1 MPFLLGPVPN
11 FNNVVESLMIKLR
24 LASLALL
31 AFAHAP
37 AFAATFVINT
47 TDDLT
52 DANIG
57 DGVCET
63 INANCSLR
71 AAVQEA
77 NAFSGTDSLTVP
89 AGTYNLS
96 LSGVGEDAAAT
107 GDLDITDDL
116 TVNGAGANQVFID
129 GMAADRI
136 FNIAQAK
143 TVILNGITIRN
154 GLADGIS
161 LNNTT
166 NTGGFG
172 GGIRSEGFLTI
183 NDCNIDRNKAF
194 AGGAGIYAFY
204 RGFPLSGSLTVNRT
218 NFTFSVINGDPS
230 EGGAGGFGGHIYA
243 EGIPIS
249 INNSVL
255 KNSRSNVFTGM
266 LAGGG
271 IYYNDSTFP
280 PQESFVTN
288 STISNNRVMSH
299 GGGIHVAMGVM
310 TIENSTI
317 SGNTAFDYGGGIS
330 IDRTASVNIINSTI
344 AYNSAAVDG
353 GIYDE
358 NTSQNVTFTDSIVSN
373 NIGGN
378 CSTLSSALLTSG
390 SNIDND
396 GSCGFDISNQDPL
409 LQPLADNGG
418 PGFSHA
424 LGDGS
429 PALNSAGICL
439 TTDQRSYLR
448 PASSCDLGAVEM
460 EASAPAAPVSTP
472 TENNQISSV
481 NNPDN
486 EAPVAFNLPAAV
498 TAGGILHG
506 IMNAYDPDGDPLTY
520 EITQQANQGNAGL
533 AVPGSNN
540 DIPGGYTYAPLA
552 TATGSDSFK
561 YRVCDPDLAC
571 SEERFINITITSGT
585 VSSEMN
591 VELTPNI
598 GNVNDLLIVSE
609 PELAAI
615 APDTDYSYPV
625 GAYFFSVDDIPTAAS
640 QSVVT
645 IQLPAEAIIPDN
657 AEVRKLDNSGVWQ
670 TLSNMASANVSSAVI
685 DTNAKTIT
693 LTLID
698 NDVFDLNSAT
708 GIINDPVALGVVRTP
723 AVGACAPGSWHN
735 GSECIQASPGYY
747 AEAGTSGQ
755 TLCAAGSYS
764 SSAGATT
771 CTLASPGYFVANTGS
786 TEQTACPIGY
796 FSDTEAVTDCTAAPI
811 GSYVDAITATS
822 TQSCPS
828 GTTTASTASTSVDA
842 CITVPDNV
850 SATSDE
856 GSTTSGSAT
865 TTNNGAGAFSVWLLI
880 ALLGNALMR
889 RK

>member
-1 MPFLLGPVPN
+1 
-11 FNNVVESLMIKLR
+11 MIKLR

-31 AFAHAP
+31 AFVHAP
-37 AFAATFVINT
+37 AFAATFIIDT

-57 DGVCET
+57 NGVCET

-71 AAVQEA
+71 AAIQEA
-77 NAFSGTDSLTVP
+77 NAFSGTDNLTIP
-89 AGTYNLS
+89 AGTYDLS

-116 TVNGAGANQVFID
+116 TINGAGANQVFID

-136 FNIAQAK
+136 FNIAQAT
-143 TVILNGITIRN
+143 TVIINGITIRN
-154 GLADGIS
+154 GLADGMS
-161 LNNTT
+161 LNNNTG
-166 NTGGFG
+166 TGGFG
-172 GGIRSEGFLTI
+172 GGIHSEGFLTI

-204 RGFPLSGSLTVNRT
+204 RGFPLSGSLTVNRS

-249 INNSVL
+249 INDSVL
-255 KNSRSNVFTGM
+255 KDSRSNVFAGM
-266 LAGGG
+266 LSGGG
-271 IYYNDSTFP
+271 IYYIDSTFP
-280 PQESFVTN
+280 PQQSFVTN
-288 STISNNRVMSH
+288 TTISNNRVMSL
-299 GGGIHVAMGVM
+299 GGGIHVAMGTL

-317 SGNTAFDYGGGIS
+317 SGNTAYDQGGGIS
-330 IDRTASVNIINSTI
+330 IDSTASVNIINSTI

-353 GIYDE
+353 GIYDG
-358 NTSQNVTFTDSIVSN
+358 NSSQNVTFSDSIVSN

-378 CSTLSSALLTSG
+378 CATLSSALLTSG
-390 SNIDND
+390 SNIDSD

-418 PGFSHA
+418 PGFTHA

-448 PASSCDLGAVEM
+448 PASLCDLGAVEM
-460 EASAPAAPVSTP
+460 EASVPAVAVRTP

-481 NNPDN
+481 SNPDN
-486 EAPVAFNLPAAV
+486 EAPVAFDLPAAV
-498 TAGGILHG
+498 AAGGILHG
-506 IMNAYDPDGDPLTY
+506 VMNAYDPDGDPLTY

-561 YRVCDPDLAC
+561 YRACDPDLAC
-571 SEERFINITITSGT
+571 SEERFINIAITSGT
-585 VSSEMN
+585 VSGEMN
-591 VELTPNI
+591 IELTPNI
-598 GNVNDLLIVSE
+598 GNVNDLQIVSE

-625 GAYFFSVDDIPTAAS
+625 GAYFFSVDDIPTATN

-645 IQLPAEAIIPDN
+645 IQLPAEAIIPAN

-670 TLSNMASANVSSAVI
+670 TLSNVVSPITSSAVI
-685 DTNAKTIT
+685 DINAKTIT

-698 NDVFDLNSAT
+698 NDKFDLNSAT
-708 GIINDPVALGVVRTP
+708 GVINDPVALGVATTR
-723 AVGACAPGSWHN
+723 AVEVCVAGSWHN
-735 GSECIQASPGYY
+735 TSECIQASPGYY
-747 AEAGTSGQ
+747 VAEAGASSQ

-764 SSAGATT
+764 NSAGATA
-771 CTLASPGYFVANTGS
+771 CTLAPPGYFVANTGS
-786 TEQTACPIGY
+786 IEQTACPIGY
-796 FSDTEAVTDCTAAPI
+796 FSDTESATVCIAAPI
-811 GSYVDAITATS
+811 GSYVDTTTATNAL
-822 TQSCPS
+822 SCPS

-842 CITVPDNV
+842 CSISTTPDNI
-850 SATSDE
+850 SATSDDV
-856 GSTTSGSAT
+856 STTSDSAST
-865 TTNNGAGAFSVWLLI
+865 TTNNGAGAVGAWLLI
-880 ALLGNALMR
+880 VLLGNALMR
-889 RK
+889 RKLIRRSV